1 MSALALLLVKDLRR
15 LARSPLLLAALVV
28 YPLLIALLVGLV
40 VRYAGERPRVALVD
54 RANLPQTILLGDRR
68 FDLKQLFEDA
78 SEVDL
83 VRMSVARA
91 DRELETGRVLAVL
104 TIPKDFS
111 VRLRGLRASPHLVLR
126 TSAGALGSRV
136 TEKMRALV
144 YAINLKLQKAY
155 IAANLGYV
163 RLLRKGGSG
172 KIGRSRLTVI
182 GLERAERELQAL
194 ARSPDP
200 GVARPAHELA
210 LFVRQVNGA
219 VGQVGEFLRATA
231 NPIQLDTNA
240 RAGRTWV
247 LSAQVQAYALT
258 LALAFV
264 AVILGAAAMTSE
276 REERTLGRLVRGLA
290 GLGTLVAEKIV
301 LVALVGTLISVALA
315 LGFGLVVEIGGVSG
329 GQPWE
334 RVPLLVP
341 GLALASAAFGA
352 LGALVGSLAREA
364 GAAMLLALLVGL
376 PVALAGVIPQGAFAF
391 SGWLRAAVPFGH
403 AVDLATAALYDP
415 SPWGGVARQAAWL
428 LGLALVL
435 AALARVAARRLL
447 T

>member
-1 MSALALLLVKDLRR
+1 MAAIPLLLAKDLRR
-15 LARSPLLLAALVV
+15 LAHSPLLLAALVV

-68 FDLKQLFEDA
+68 FDLKRLFEEA

-83 VRMSVARA
+83 VRMSVGRA
-91 DRELETGRVLAVL
+91 ERELETGRVLAVL
-104 TIPKDFS
+104 TIPDDFS
-111 VRLRGLRASPHLVLR
+111 VRLRGLRTSPRLVLR
-126 TSAGALGSRV
+126 TSAGALGARV

-144 YAINLKLQKAY
+144 YAINLELQKAY
-155 IAANLGYV
+155 IEANLGYV

-172 KIGRSRLTVI
+172 KIGRSRLTVM
-182 GLERAERELQAL
+182 GLERAERELEAL
-194 ARSPDP
+194 ARSSNPD
-200 GVARPAHELA
+200 VARPARELA
-210 LFVRQVNGA
+210 RFVHQVNGA

-247 LSAQVQAYALT
+247 LSAQVQAYALA

-264 AVILGAAAMTSE
+264 AVILGAAAITAE
-276 REERTLGRLVRGLA
+276 REEQTLGRLVRGLV

-301 LVALVGTLISVALA
+301 LVALVGTLIAVALA
-315 LGFGLVVEIGGVSG
+315 LGFGLVVEVGGVSG

-334 RVPLLVP
+334 RVPLLLP

-352 LGALVGSLAREA
+352 LGALVGALAREA

-376 PVALAGVIPQGAFAF
+376 PVALAGVIPEGAFAF
-391 SGWLRAAVPFGH
+391 SDWLRAGVPFSH
-403 AVDLATAALYDP
+403 AVDFATAALYDP

-435 AALARVAARRLL
+435 AALARIAARRLL

>member
-1 MSALALLLVKDLRR
+1 MAAIPLLLAKDLRR

-54 RANLPQTILLGDRR
+54 RANLPQTILVGERR
-68 FDLKQLFEDA
+68 FDLKRLFEEA

-83 VRMSVARA
+83 VRMSADRA
-91 DRELETGRVLAVL
+91 NRELETGRVLAVL
-104 TIPKDFS
+104 TIPQDFS
-111 VRLRGLRASPHLVLR
+111 VRLRGLRASPRLVLR
-126 TSAGALGSRV
+126 TSTGALGARV

-155 IAANLGYV
+155 IEANLGYV

-194 ARSPDP
+194 ARSSDPD
-200 GVARPAHELA
+200 VAGPARELA
-210 LFVRQVNGA
+210 QFVRQVNGA

-247 LSAQVQAYALT
+247 LSAQVQAYALA

-264 AVILGAAAMTSE
+264 AVILGAAVVTAE
-276 REERTLGRLVRGLA
+276 REEQTLGRLVRGLI
-290 GLGTLVAEKIV
+290 GLGTLVVEKIV
-301 LVALVGTLISVALA
+301 LVALVGTLIAVALA

-329 GQPWE
+329 GQPWA
-334 RVPLLVP
+334 RVPLLLP

-352 LGALVGSLAREA
+352 LGVLVGALAREA

-376 PVALAGVIPQGAFAF
+376 PVALAGVIPEGAFAF
-391 SGWLRAAVPFGH
+391 SDWLRAAVPFTH

-415 SPWGGVARQAAWL
+415 SPWGGVVRQAAWL
-428 LGLALVL
+428 LGLTLVL
-435 AALARVAARRLL
+435 AGLARVAARRLL